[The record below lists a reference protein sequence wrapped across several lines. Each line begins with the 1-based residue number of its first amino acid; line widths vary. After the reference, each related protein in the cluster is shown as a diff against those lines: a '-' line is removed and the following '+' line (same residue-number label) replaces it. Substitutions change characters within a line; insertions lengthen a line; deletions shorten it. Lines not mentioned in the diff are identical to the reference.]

1 MIIYKKKKKKK
12 NNVIGFAH
20 FMSLSVI
27 IRSLSLCQD
36 DFLLLDQTLIILFL
50 QTDIDS
56 EFLL

>member
-1 MIIYKKKKKKK
+1 MIIYKKKKKT
-12 NNVIGFAH
+12 NVIGFAH

-27 IRSLSLCQD
+27 IKSLSLCQD
-36 DFLLLDQTLIILFL
+36 DFLLLDQTLIIFFL

>member
-1 MIIYKKKKKKK
+1 MIIYKKKKKK

-27 IRSLSLCQD
+27 IKSLSLCQD
-36 DFLLLDQTLIILFL
+36 DFLLLDQTLIIFFL

-56 EFLL
+56 